1 MLRRTAWIW
10 AVGAIAWAV
19 DGVICLRFPNKL
31 HAELAFVLAAAF
43 TLAWLFYRMQ
53 KR

>member
-10 AVGAIAWAV
+10 AVGCVAWTA
-19 DGVICLRFPNKL
+19 DGLVCLRYPDKR

-43 TLAWLFYRMQ
+43 GLSFLFYRMQ

>member
-10 AVGAIAWAV
+10 AVGCVAWAA
-19 DGVICLRFPNKL
+19 DGLVCLRYPDKR

-43 TLAWLFYRMQ
+43 GLAFLFYREQ
-53 KR
+53 R